1 MAYPTNPIYKLL
13 KDPDTGEVHAVKR
26 QTGTTKPYTVFCIPF
41 NTENSDYQKYLEW
54 VAAGNTAEAA
64 D

>member
-1 MAYPTNPIYKLL
+1 MTY
-13 KDPDTGEVHAVKR
+13 
-26 QTGTTKPYTVFCIPF
+26 IPF
-41 NTENSDYQKYLEW
+41 DEENTDYQDYLTW

>member
-1 MAYPTNPIYKLL
+1 MSIYSECRLMTYKFFKL
-13 KDPDTGEVHAVKR
+13 PDGTQEKAVMK
-26 QTGTTKPYTVFCIPF
+26 TTSDGIISVVPF
-41 NTENSDYQKYLEW
+41 DEENIDYKEYLTW

>member
-1 MAYPTNPIYKLL
+1 MAYKLL
-13 KDPDTGEVHAVKR
+13 KNPMTNVVDTVM
-26 QTGTTKPYTVFCIPF
+26 YTDSTNIQKCIPF
-41 NTENSDYQKYLEW
+41 ADDNTDYQEYLEW